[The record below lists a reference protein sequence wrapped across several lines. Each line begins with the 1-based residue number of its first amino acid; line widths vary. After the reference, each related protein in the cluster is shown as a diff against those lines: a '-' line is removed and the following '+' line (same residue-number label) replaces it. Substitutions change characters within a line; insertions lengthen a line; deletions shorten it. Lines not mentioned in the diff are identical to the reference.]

1 MDDKIGIWLTESDI
15 KLLMTALRHQS
26 DDEEWEAEF
35 KDAQKVLLSEFQTI
49 IDEHRTA
56 VKEEQPL
63 PKDEYIEKVNPYVE
77 ISDPKENSNVFL
89 KIEFSSDK
97 LIHQ

>member
-1 MDDKIGIWLTESDI
+1 MDNKIGTWLTESDI
-15 KLLMTALRHQS
+15 NLLMTALRHHS
-26 DDEEWEAEF
+26 NDEEWEAEF
-35 KDAQKVLLSEFQTI
+35 KDAQKVLLDEFQTI
-49 IDEHRTA
+49 LDDHRNS

-77 ISDPKENSNVFL
+77 ISNPKENSNVFL

-97 LIHQ
+97 LIYQ

>member
-1 MDDKIGIWLTESDI
+1 MENKIGTWLTESDI
-15 KLLMTALRHQS
+15 NLLMTALRYCS
-26 DDEEWEAEF
+26 EDTEWEAEF
-35 KDAQKVLLSEFQTI
+35 KDAQKVLFDEFQTI
-49 IDEHRTA
+49 LDDHKKS

-63 PKDEYIEKVNPYVE
+63 PKDEYIEKINPYIK